1 MKKRVLSMLMAA
13 VMLISAL
20 PVMGASAANGKE
32 FPDVYRGKWFA
43 KYVYPVAEKGIINGD
58 NKGLFNPG
66 NKLKRCDV
74 ITMLSLSAK
83 SQEELKAYEDMEL
96 CPDSKQGQWY
106 TKSVNWAAQEGVIA
120 AGENFRPKDDI
131 TRIETV
137 ELVYSMHKV
146 HPELVPLTPK
156 KEAKDFPDT
165 ANITESQKEALDA
178 CTMGGVI
185 DGNDKGMF
193 NPYDTLTR
201 DQASRIICDMLEF
214 EPWPDSKIP
223 EKPKPQFVAPTT
235 GSKNGATYV
244 EFDPQYFNAKIA
256 LANGRLDSAASY
268 SSILSGQNAYI
279 AVNGAMFNHLNGAN
293 TTYGSFVSNGKVL
306 RIMRPDMAN
315 VKREAAFVI
324 DTNGKASIQWMNI
337 NQSIVRVSSADGT
350 ETKAIESVGMNET
363 VGNNDGSRMVYT
375 SEFAS
380 KVSGKVAYAFAVDS
394 SDTIT
399 KVYTSA
405 SDVPVPK
412 GGYVLFTRLARD
424 PWTDR
429 FFTQAAAG
437 DKLKRTIKYAGST
450 VQNVQTLISCGPTVL
465 KKGAIFTNYASE
477 GNYDDHVLGSGTHM
491 LLGVKAD
498 GKAVIAYASGSQQS
512 MGNIMKSLGCTS
524 AINVDGGASTYLGC
538 NGKTFI
544 TPGRNLT
551 NMLVFTKK

>member
-1 MKKRVLSMLMAA
+1 MKKRVLSLLMAVA
-13 VMLISAL
+13 MLVSVL
-20 PVMGASAANGKE
+20 PVMSASAAKGQK
-32 FPDVYRGKWFA
+32 FSDVYRGKWFA
-43 KYVYPVAEKGIINGD
+43 KYVYPVSEAGIINGD
-58 NKGLFNPG
+58 GKGKFNPG
-66 NKLKRCDV
+66 SKLKRCDV
-74 ITMLSLSAK
+74 ITMLALSAK
-83 SQEELKAYEDMEL
+83 TPEELKEYEDMEL

-106 TKSVNWAAQEGVIA
+106 TKSVNWAAQEGIIP

-131 TRIETV
+131 TRMETV
-137 ELVYSMHKV
+137 ELVYSMHKAHHEV
-146 HPELVPLTPK
+146 VPLTPVR
-156 KEAKDFPDT
+156 DPLTFPDT
-165 ANITESQKEALDA
+165 GGLSSEQKEALDA
-178 CTMGGVI
+178 CTSGNVI
-185 DGNDKGMF
+185 DGTGSGAFDPSG
-193 NPYDTLTR
+193 LLQR
-201 DQASRIICDMLEF
+201 DQASRIICDMLEL
-214 EPWPDSKIP
+214 ETWEDSKIP

-235 GSKNGATYV
+235 GYKNGATYV
-244 EFDPQYFNAKIA
+244 EFDPQFFNGKIA

-306 RIMRPDMAN
+306 RIMRPDTAG

-324 DTNGKASIQWMNI
+324 DSNGKASIQWMNI
-337 NQSIVRVSSADGT
+337 NQKIDRVDSG
-350 ETKAIESVGMNET
+350 TKAIESVGLNTT

-394 SDTIT
+394 SNTIT

-412 GGYVLFTRLARD
+412 GGYVLFTRIARD

-429 FFTQAAAG
+429 FFTLAKAG
-437 DKLKRTIKYAGST
+437 DKLERTFEYAGST

-524 AINVDGGASTYLGC
+524 AITVDGGASTYLSC